1 MLYEFVLRTSDWG
14 HFRTSLALTKKRT
27 VRIRAM
33 RVTIGRLAAALGV
46 LAFVGTAAAHGP
58 TRQKVR
64 ESIEINAPPAKVWA
78 VIGTF
83 HDMSWLPPVSKT
95 EGEKGNEIGATRR
108 LTLATGATVDEELYK
123 YDAEKMTYSYRI
135 TAVDVKVL
143 PVTNYSSTLTVSP
156 STDGKGTLV
165 EWAGAFYRGYPLNDP
180 PPELNDEA
188 AVKAV
193 GGLYQMGLEALKKKT
208 ESGS

>member
-1 MLYEFVLRTSDWG
+1 MR
-14 HFRTSLALTKKRT
+14 LTIAKAG
-27 VRIRAM
+27 V
-33 RVTIGRLAAALGV
+33 VAAALAV
-46 LAFVGTAAAHGP
+46 LGAAWAHGP

-64 ESIEINAPPAKVWA
+64 ESIEIDAPQAKVWA
-78 VIGTF
+78 VIGNF
-83 HDMSWLPPVSKT
+83 QDMSWLAGVAKT

-108 LTLATGATVDEELYK
+108 LTLAPGITIDEELYK
-123 YDAEKMTYSYRI
+123 YEPEMMSYSYRI

-143 PVTNYSSTLTVSP
+143 PVTDYSSTLSVSP
-156 STDGKGTLV
+156 APGGKAKL
-165 EWAGAFYRGYPLNDP
+165 EWAGAFYRGFPNNDP

-193 GGLYQMGLEALKKKT
+193 SELYRGGLAALKKKI

>member
-1 MLYEFVLRTSDWG
+1 MRLTIARVGAVVTA
-14 HFRTSLALTKKRT
+14 LA
-27 VRIRAM
+27 VM
-33 RVTIGRLAAALGV
+33 GV
-46 LAFVGTAAAHGP
+46 AWAHGP

-78 VIGTF
+78 AIGNF
-83 HDMSWLPPVSKT
+83 QDMSWLPPVSKT
-95 EGEKGNEIGATRR
+95 EGTKGNAIEATRR

-143 PVTNYSSTLTVSP
+143 PVTNYSSTLTVTP
-156 STDGKGTLV
+156 SADGKGSSL
-165 EWAGAFYRGYPLNDP
+165 EWAGAFYRGFPNNDP
-180 PPELNDEA
+180 PPVLSDVA

-193 GGLYQMGLEALKKKT
+193 SGLYKAGLEALKKKV

>member
-1 MLYEFVLRTSDWG
+1 M
-14 HFRTSLALTKKRT
+14 
-27 VRIRAM
+27 RA
-33 RVTIGRLAAALGV
+33 TIAKVCAVVAALAMLG
-46 LAFVGTAAAHGP
+46 AAWAHGP

-78 VIGTF
+78 VIGNF
-83 HDMSWLPPVSKT
+83 QDMSWLAGVAKT

-108 LTLATGATVDEELYK
+108 LTLAPGITIDDELYK
-123 YDAEKMTYSYRI
+123 YEPEMMSYSYRI

-143 PVTNYSSTLTVSP
+143 PVTNYSSTLSVSP
-156 STDGKGTLV
+156 APGGKAKL
-165 EWAGAFYRGYPLNDP
+165 EWAGAFYRGFPNNDP

-193 GGLYQMGLEALKKKT
+193 SELYRGGLAALKKKI

>member
-1 MLYEFVLRTSDWG
+1 M
-14 HFRTSLALTKKRT
+14 
-27 VRIRAM
+27 RIA
-33 RVTIGRLAAALGV
+33 IGRLTAALAV
-46 LAFVGTAAAHGP
+46 LAMVGTAWAHGP

-78 VIGTF
+78 AIGTF
-83 HDMSWLPPVSKT
+83 HDISWLPLVSKT

-123 YDAEKMTYSYRI
+123 FDAEKMTYSYRI

-143 PVTNYSSTLTVSP
+143 PVNNYSSTLTVSP
-156 STDGKGTLV
+156 GADGKGALV

-193 GGLYQMGLEALKKKT
+193 SGLYKTGLEALKTKI

>member
-1 MLYEFVLRTSDWG
+1 MRGTIAKACVVVAA
-14 HFRTSLALTKKRT
+14 LAL
-27 VRIRAM
+27 
-33 RVTIGRLAAALGV
+33 L
-46 LAFVGTAAAHGP
+46 GTAWAHGP

-64 ESIEINAPPAKVWA
+64 ESIEIDAPPAKVWA
-78 VIGTF
+78 AIGNF
-83 HDMSWLPPVSKT
+83 QDMSWLAGVSKT

-108 LTLATGATVDEELYK
+108 LTLGPGATVDEELYK
-123 YDAEKMTYSYRI
+123 YDADMMTYSYRI

-143 PVTNYSSTLTVSP
+143 PVNNYSSTLTVSP
-156 STDGKGTLV
+156 TSDGKAKL
-165 EWAGAFYRGYPLNDP
+165 EWAGAFYRGYPNNDP

-193 GGLYQMGLEALKKKT
+193 TGLYRGGLESLKKKI

>member
-1 MLYEFVLRTSDWG
+1 
-14 HFRTSLALTKKRT
+14 
-27 VRIRAM
+27 M
-33 RVTIGRLAAALGV
+33 RMTIAKAGAVVAALAV
-46 LAFVGTAAAHGP
+46 VGAAWAHGP

-78 VIGTF
+78 AIGNF
-83 HDMSWLPPVSKT
+83 QDMSWLQPVSKT
-95 EGEKGNEIGATRR
+95 ECEKGNEIGATRR
-108 LTLATGATVDEELYK
+108 LTLATGATIDEELYK
-123 YDAEKMTYSYRI
+123 YDAEKMSYSYRI

-156 STDGKGTLV
+156 GADGKGSVL
-165 EWAGAFYRGYPLNDP
+165 EWAGAFYRGYPNNDP

-193 GGLYQMGLEALKKKT
+193 GGLYRSGLEALKKKI